1 MFVQVVNPQNATCD
15 NGQGG
20 VCVSQLVGLI
30 PDNQNVLNVFPDV
43 NIVVAFGFQIFINPR
58 ETFNRGRYD
67 RFFGT
72 WISRTFAWLAHCSN
86 SYYIYVSYDS
96 AFVHSQTNC
105 SFVNYVFLRHISLK
119 ICRHFSS
126 QLKTVSHWHVLHT
139 KFTEFLSI

>member
-1 MFVQVVNPQNATCD
+1 MFVQVVNPQNATCA

-43 NIVVAFGFQIFINPR
+43 NIVVSFGFQIFSNPR

-72 WISRTFAWLAHCSN
+72 WISRTFAYLRFA
-86 SYYIYVSYDS
+86 
-96 AFVHSQTNC
+96 QTAIT
-105 SFVNYVFLRHISLK
+105 STSHTTRLFY
-119 ICRHFSS
+119 
-126 QLKTVSHWHVLHT
+126 TVKPTAPLLT
-139 KFTEFLSI
+139 MFC